1 MDSIHLHLPALRF
14 IHRGTAN
21 LALTGAGMP
30 KKGSSKANAGEKSV
44 DARAVARTG
53 ATKRNG
59 TKTSDF
65 GVSKRESH
73 DATQFYGSAMYRG
86 LPKESD
92 TGDVGVLP
100 DDLHNQVIC
109 GDARDMRNIPDNSV
123 HMMVT
128 SPPYNASKTYDDDLA
143 LSEYLD
149 LLRGVFDE
157 CYRVLVPG
165 GRACINVANLGRK
178 PYIPLASFINQIM
191 IEIGFLP
198 RGEIIWNKAASAG
211 VSCAWGSWKSAS
223 NPTLRDVH
231 EYILIFSKG
240 QFKLPRSRSE
250 KEEGR
255 EDSIGKKEFIE
266 WTKSIWTFPTVS
278 AKRVGHPAPF
288 PVELP
293 RRCMEMYT
301 FVGDIVLDPF
311 GGSGTTGIAAKQNGR
326 KYLLFDISE
335 EYCEL
340 AEKRIADN

>member
-1 MDSIHLHLPALRF
+1 
-14 IHRGTAN
+14 
-21 LALTGAGMP
+21 
-30 KKGSSKANAGEKSV
+30 
-44 DARAVARTG
+44 
-53 ATKRNG
+53 
-59 TKTSDF
+59 
-65 GVSKRESH
+65 
-73 DATQFYGSAMYRG
+73 MYNG

-92 TGDVGVLP
+92 TGEVNQFP
-100 DDLHNQVIC
+100 DDLENRVFC
-109 GDARDMRNIPDNSV
+109 SDSRNMKDIPDNSV
-123 HMMVT
+123 HLMVT
-128 SPPYNASKTYDDDLA
+128 SPPYNASKTYDADLA

-198 RGEIIWNKAASAG
+198 RGEIIWNKSASAG

-231 EYILIFSKG
+231 EYILVFSKG
-240 QFKLPRSRSE
+240 KFKLHRSRAE

-255 EDSIGKKEFIE
+255 EDTVGKEDFIE

-301 FVGDIVLDPF
+301 FAGDIVLDPF

-326 KYLLFDISE
+326 RYLLFDISE

-340 AEKRIADN
+340 AEKRISES

>member
-1 MDSIHLHLPALRF
+1 MPQNGKS
-14 IHRGTAN
+14 GAN
-21 LALTGAGMP
+21 AP
-30 KKGSSKANAGEKSV
+30 KKSR
-44 DARAVARTG
+44 DARAVSRTTAKQG
-53 ATKRNG
+53 SG
-59 TKTSDF
+59 TKTSSF

-73 DATQFYGSAMYRG
+73 DASEFYSSTMYNG

-92 TGDVGVLP
+92 TGEI
-100 DDLHNQVIC
+100 NQFPE
-109 GDARDMRNIPDNSV
+109 DMEDRVFCADSRNMNDIPDNSV
-123 HMMVT
+123 HLMVT

-191 IEIGFLP
+191 VEIGFLP
-198 RGEIIWNKAASAG
+198 RGEIIWNKSASAG

-231 EYILIFSKG
+231 EYILVFSKG
-240 QFKLPRSRSE
+240 KYKLHRSRAE

-255 EDSIGKKEFIE
+255 EDTVGKEDFIE

-301 FVGDIVLDPF
+301 FAGDVVLDPF
-311 GGSGTTGIAAKQNGR
+311 AGSGSTGIAAKQNGR
-326 KYLLFDISE
+326 RYLLFDISE

-340 AEKRIADN
+340 AEKRILEI

>member
-1 MDSIHLHLPALRF
+1 MPQN
-14 IHRGTAN
+14 GKG
-21 LALTGAGMP
+21 GADARP
-30 KKGSSKANAGEKSV
+30 KST
-44 DARAVARTG
+44 DARAVPRTT
-53 ATKRNG
+53 TKQSRG
-59 TKTSDF
+59 TKTSSF

-73 DATQFYGSAMYRG
+73 DSSEFYDSTLYNG

-92 TGDVGVLP
+92 TGEVNP
-100 DDLHNQVIC
+100 FPKNKENQIYC
-109 GDARDMRNIPDNSV
+109 GDSRNMHQIPDNSV
-123 HMMVT
+123 HLMVT

-143 LSEYLD
+143 LSEYLE
-149 LLRGVFDE
+149 LLRSVFDE

-198 RGEIIWNKAASAG
+198 RGEIIWNKSASAG

-231 EYILIFSKG
+231 EYILVFSKG
-240 QFKLPRSRSE
+240 KYKLHRSRAE

-255 EDSIGKKEFIE
+255 EDTVGKEDFIE
-266 WTKSIWTFPTVS
+266 WTKSIWTFPTIS

-301 FVGDIVLDPF
+301 FSGDVVLDPF
-311 GGSGTTGIAAKQNGR
+311 SGSGTTGIAAKQNGR
-326 KYLLFDISE
+326 KYLLFDISK

-340 AEKRIADN
+340 AEKRISEI

>member
-1 MDSIHLHLPALRF
+1 MPHNGK
-14 IHRGTAN
+14 RGAN
-21 LALTGAGMP
+21 AP
-30 KKGSSKANAGEKSV
+30 KKSR
-44 DARAVARTG
+44 DARAVSRTT
-53 ATKRNG
+53 TKQGGG
-59 TKTSDF
+59 TKTSSF

-73 DATQFYGSAMYRG
+73 DASEFYGSTMYNS
-86 LPKESD
+86 LPKESES
-92 TGDVGVLP
+92 GEV
-100 DDLHNQVIC
+100 NQFPENLENRVFC
-109 GDARDMRNIPDNSV
+109 ADSRNMHDIPDNSV
-123 HMMVT
+123 HLMVT

-198 RGEIIWNKAASAG
+198 RGEIIWNKSASAG

-231 EYILIFSKG
+231 EYILVFSKG
-240 QFKLPRSRSE
+240 KFKLHRSRAE

-255 EDSIGKKEFIE
+255 EDTVGKEDFIE
-266 WTKSIWTFPTVS
+266 WTKSIWSFPTES

-293 RRCMEMYT
+293 RRCVEMYT
-301 FVGDIVLDPF
+301 FTGDVVLDPF
-311 GGSGTTGIAAKQNGR
+311 AGSGSTGIAAKQNGR
-326 KYLLFDISE
+326 RYLLFDISE

-340 AEKRIADN
+340 AEKRILET